1 MNRLIGCAPIR
12 QFFFVLSFR
21 ITICLVNTKILQQML
36 KTNNYIW
43 KKMSFNLKKQ
53 MTVKN
58 YIRQEKSIF
67 VQNITLFPDIVW
79 SATYS

>member
-1 MNRLIGCAPIR
+1 
-12 QFFFVLSFR
+12 
-21 ITICLVNTKILQQML
+21 ML